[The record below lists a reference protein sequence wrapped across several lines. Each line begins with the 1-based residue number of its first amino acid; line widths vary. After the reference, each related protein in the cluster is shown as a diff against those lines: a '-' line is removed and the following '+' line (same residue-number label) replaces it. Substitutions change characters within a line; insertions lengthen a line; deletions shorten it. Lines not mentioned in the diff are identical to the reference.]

1 MKAFS
6 SQIFDLNQIR
16 KIVLIQNHLIWNFN
30 ATDLLYILLKFIE
43 MLWSY
48 EKCQKIGVGKGMD
61 QVRTKNLL
69 AQKIA
74 DKIHATKRI
83 NPVKL
88 DMKRKVWYLFLRV
101 F

>member
-1 MKAFS
+1 MQLTCFM
-6 SQIFDLNQIR
+6 F
-16 KIVLIQNHLIWNFN
+16 
-30 ATDLLYILLKFIE
+30 LLKFME

-48 EKCQKIGVGKGMD
+48 EKCQKIGVGKEMG
-61 QVRTKNLL
+61 QVRFKNSL
-69 AQKIA
+69 AQTIA
-74 DKIHATKRI
+74 DEIYGTKRI